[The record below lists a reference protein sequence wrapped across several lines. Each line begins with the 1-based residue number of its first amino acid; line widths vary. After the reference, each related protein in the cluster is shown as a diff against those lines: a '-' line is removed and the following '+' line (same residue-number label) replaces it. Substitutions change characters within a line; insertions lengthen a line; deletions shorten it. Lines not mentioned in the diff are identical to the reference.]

1 MTISDFVEAG
11 LIKDSDRVV
20 VANSVCGTIG
30 RIKGNNWFDDR
41 ILDVMNAEIYSAR
54 FSVSKGWYFS
64 LDRE

>member
-1 MTISDFVEAG
+1 MTISDFVKAG

-20 VANSVCGTIG
+20 VASSVCGTIG
-30 RIKGNNWFDDR
+30 RIKGNWYEDK